1 MDTQGPFPYNMMVSG
16 LKAEQFFT
24 RSYHLKVE
32 LSLSTCLYGPLS
44 QSAHLGSEHK
54 LVGGT
59 KV

>member
-32 LSLSTCLYGPLS
+32 LSLSTCLYGP
-44 QSAHLGSEHK
+44 
-54 LVGGT
+54 
-59 KV
+59 